1 MQNRKF
7 FVALLAIIV
16 LFLGVFTFAQTTGN
30 NEEEKI
36 IDENE
41 IIKKEKIKE
50 GAKENLEGQSGE
62 NNLDQPEENS
72 QTLLTPNR
80 VQIQVDVTAPIIT
93 IADYIKTPTNQTI
106 VVTATTNEGTLN
118 QTTYTFIEN
127 GSFTFIATD
136 AAGNKSEKEIVINNI
151 DKVAPKGTITYDNLE
166 LTNKDV
172 IATLTTDEEA
182 TITNNEGSNIYTFTE
197 NGVFEFTF
205 IDAAGNEGTVTA
217 VVDNIDK
224 VSPKGTIT
232 YDNLELTNKDVV
244 ATLTIDEEATITNN
258 EGSNTYTFTEN
269 GVFEFAFIDAAGNI
283 GTATAEVDNIDK
295 VLPKFDLKT
304 GYHTTEDIKINVT
317 EVNLKNINVYNQ
329 DMKTNKLL
337 ENGAIL
343 TEEATYKVTATD
355 NAGNKTDLWVAIDRT
370 NPEITGV
377 INNGFYNEDIEITVY
392 DKFLT
397 TVTLNDVNQSPI
409 KVIGKNNEGKELKV
423 LVSEE
428 GTYTVV
434 GIDKVGN
441 QTTMSFTIDKTA
453 PEAPTLTSPLN
464 EAIIKGDIIT
474 NSWSIVPDAIKYM
487 YESYRNE
494 SATTLRHKQTINA
507 PNYSKTATNISN
519 DTFWWRVK
527 SVDQAGN
534 ESLWSDLWK
543 VTVDNTKPITTL
555 NGDSEIFVEFG
566 TEYEELGAK
575 VTDNVDEDLE
585 AIITS
590 NLDLT
595 KLGTYTIKYNVTDTA
610 GNIADEVTRT
620 VVVRDTTAPI
630 IILGNRSDHLKVY
643 EAQTGTYNPTTDLL
657 VKDLGSEDKTITID
671 SKCSTS
677 PYNECYTIRFRAGD
691 DGNLEI
697 VPKYTSET
705 SVDLSKV
712 GKYRIDYYYRDQSGN
727 SVYKYNFIFV
737 QDTTKPVISL
747 IGEPI
752 INIEVNSTY
761 TDAGSK
767 VSDNCDSNLIAIVNS
782 NVDTSLLGQYIVRYN
797 VTDTAGNIAD
807 EVTRTV
813 NVVDSTEPI
822 ITLNGGDM
830 EIVLGE
836 SFTDPGVA
844 SVSDNYA
851 TLSLENVIKT
861 GSVNVNIE
869 GTYELNYSITD
880 GFNTTNIKRK
890 VIVKPLIKQLSV
902 YNPNE
907 ETKYNGFNISF
918 NRDFV
923 VNDPSQIKI
932 QYEYSIEGGSYVLA
946 NLVKYPGY
954 VYSNPTYLQEEYN
967 FFKDI
972 IKIKTTTF
980 YGMLNANGGKILTN
994 YFETKFKADTI
1005 QKDVVVSMQEHN
1017 VQDRLRTAYNAVQ
1030 SGKTVLIRTVLTFKL
1045 ENGASVT
1052 YKLDPIKYN

>member
-1 MQNRKF
+1 MQNKKF

-16 LFLGVFTFAQTTGN
+16 LFLGVFTFAQTSGN
-30 NEEEKI
+30 NEEEI
-36 IDENE
+36 IDGGS
-41 IIKKEKIKE
+41 IPKKEKIKE

-172 IATLTTDEEA
+172 
-182 TITNNEGSNIYTFTE
+182 
-197 NGVFEFTF
+197 
-205 IDAAGNEGTVTA
+205 
-217 VVDNIDK
+217 
-224 VSPKGTIT
+224 
-232 YDNLELTNKDVV
+232 V

-283 GTATAEVDNIDK
+283 GTATAEV
-295 VLPKFDLKT
+295 
-304 GYHTTEDIKINVT
+304 
-317 EVNLKNINVYNQ
+317 KN
-329 DMKTNKLL
+329 
-337 ENGAIL
+337 
-343 TEEATYKVTATD
+343 
-355 NAGNKTDLWVAIDRT
+355 
-370 NPEITGV
+370 
-377 INNGFYNEDIEITVY
+377 
-392 DKFLT
+392 
-397 TVTLNDVNQSPI
+397 
-409 KVIGKNNEGKELKV
+409 
-423 LVSEE
+423 
-428 GTYTVV
+428 
-434 GIDKVGN
+434 
-441 QTTMSFTIDKTA
+441 IDKTA

-474 NSWSIVPDAIKYM
+474 NSWSFVPDAIKYM

-494 SATTLRHKQTINA
+494 SATTLRHKQTIDA
-507 PNYSKTATNISN
+507 PNHSKTATNISN

-543 VTVDNTKPITTL
+543 VTVDNTKPIITL

-590 NLDLT
+590 DLDLT
-595 KLGTYTIKYNVTDTA
+595 KLGTYTIKYNV
-610 GNIADEVTRT
+610 
-620 VVVRDTTAPI
+620 P
-630 IILGNRSDHLKVY
+630 
-643 EAQTGTYNPTTDLL
+643 
-657 VKDLGSEDKTITID
+657 
-671 SKCSTS
+671 
-677 PYNECYTIRFRAGD
+677 
-691 DGNLEI
+691 
-697 VPKYTSET
+697 
-705 SVDLSKV
+705 
-712 GKYRIDYYYRDQSGN
+712 
-727 SVYKYNFIFV
+727 
-737 QDTTKPVISL
+737 
-747 IGEPI
+747 
-752 INIEVNSTY
+752 
-761 TDAGSK
+761 
-767 VSDNCDSNLIAIVNS
+767 
-782 NVDTSLLGQYIVRYN
+782 
-797 VTDTAGNIAD
+797 DTAGNIAD

-861 GSVNVNIE
+861 GSVNVNVE

-880 GFNTTNIKRK
+880 GFNTTNVKRK

-954 VYSNPTYLQEEYN
+954 VSSNRTYLQEEYN
-967 FFKDI
+967 FFEDI
-972 IKIKTTTF
+972 ITQKTTTF
-980 YGMLNANGGKILTN
+980 YGMLNANGGKIL
-994 YFETKFKADTI
+994 YKKSLIGIESFKADTI

-1017 VQDRLRTAYNAVQ
+1017 VQDRLRTAYKAIQ
-1030 SGKTVLIRTVLTFKL
+1030 SGKTVSIRTILTFKL
-1045 ENGASVT
+1045 ENGEKVT

>member
-41 IIKKEKIKE
+41 TIKKEIPLDEEKE
-50 GAKENLEGQSGE
+50 GEPIEEELGDENQIIPSRT
-62 NNLDQPEENS
+62 
-72 QTLLTPNR
+72 QTY
-80 VQIQVDVTAPIIT
+80 VDVTAPIIT
-93 IADYIKTPTNQTI
+93 ISNYITTPTNQDI

-118 QTTYTFIEN
+118 RTSYTFTDN
-127 GSFTFIATD
+127 GSFTFVAID
-136 AAGNKSEKEIVINNI
+136 AAGNRSEKEVVITNI
-151 DKVAPKGTITYDNLE
+151 DKVSPIGTITYYITE
-166 LTNKDV
+166 PTNKDV
-172 IATLTTDEEA
+172 IATLTTDEEV
-182 TITNNEGSNIYTFTE
+182 TITNNEGKAIYTFTD
-197 NGVFEFTF
+197 NGTFEFTF
-205 IDAAGNEGTVTA
+205 TDEAGNEATATA

-224 VSPKGTIT
+224 ASPTGTII
-232 YDNLELTNKDVV
+232 YDIIDPTNTDVV
-244 ATLTIDEEATITNN
+244 ATLTTDEEVTITNN
-258 EGSNTYTFTEN
+258 EGNNTYIFTEN
-269 GVFEFAFIDAAGNI
+269 NTFEFTFVDAAGNE
-283 GTATAEVDNIDK
+283 GTATAVVDN
-295 VLPKFDLKT
+295 
-304 GYHTTEDIKINVT
+304 
-317 EVNLKNINVYNQ
+317 
-329 DMKTNKLL
+329 
-337 ENGAIL
+337 
-343 TEEATYKVTATD
+343 
-355 NAGNKTDLWVAIDRT
+355 
-370 NPEITGV
+370 
-377 INNGFYNEDIEITVY
+377 
-392 DKFLT
+392 
-397 TVTLNDVNQSPI
+397 
-409 KVIGKNNEGKELKV
+409 
-423 LVSEE
+423 
-428 GTYTVV
+428 
-434 GIDKVGN
+434 
-441 QTTMSFTIDKTA
+441 IDKTA
-453 PEAPTLTSPLN
+453 PEAPILTSPLN
-464 EAIIKGDIIT
+464 EAIIKGDVIT
-474 NSWSIVPDAIKYM
+474 NSWNSIPDAVKYM

-507 PNYSKTATNISN
+507 PNHSKTATNISN

-534 ESLWSDLWK
+534 ESLWSNLWK
-543 VTVDNTKPITTL
+543 VTVDNTKPIITL

-566 TEYEELGAK
+566 TEYEELGAV
-575 VTDNVDEDLE
+575 VTDNVDEGLE

-590 NLDLT
+590 DLDLT

-620 VVVRDTTAPI
+620 VVVGDTTAPI

-643 EAQTGTYNPTTDLL
+643 EAQTGTYNPTTDVL

-697 VPKYTSET
+697 VPKYTYET

-727 SVYKYNFIFV
+727 SVYKYNFIYV

-747 IGEPI
+747 IGDAT
-752 INIEVNSTY
+752 INIEVNSIY

-767 VSDNCDSNLIAIVNS
+767 VSDNCDSNLIATVNS
-782 NVDTSLLGQYIVRYN
+782 NVATSLLGKYIVRYN

-861 GSVNVNIE
+861 GSVNVNVE

-880 GFNTTNIKRK
+880 GFNTANIKRE

-902 YNPNE
+902 YNPND

-923 VNDPSQIKI
+923 VNNPSQIKI
-932 QYEYSIEGGSYVLA
+932 QYEYSIDGGAYVLA

-954 VYSNPTYLQEEYN
+954 VSSNSTYAQEEYS
-967 FFKDI
+967 FLKDFI
-972 IKIKTTTF
+972 FTNKTTTF

-994 YFETKFKADTI
+994 YFETAGTI

-1030 SGKTVLIRTVLTFKL
+1030 SDKTVLIRTVLTFKL
-1045 ENGASVT
+1045 ENGEKVT
-1052 YKLDPIKYN
+1052 YKLDPIQYN